1 MNGQILFSREQTIL
15 IVTKQLYVVD
25 IIQILQ
31 FLIDI
36 ICFMLDRRAL
46 QQTVGLPMITNR
58 QSVFLWLPTD
68 SRYSYDCP
76 ETVGIPM
83 IVNRQS
89 VILWLSTDSRYFY
102 DCKQTVGIPM
112 IANRQS
118 VFLWLPINNR
128 HSYDCQQ
135 TVGNPMIVNRQ
146 SVFLWLQ
153 TASRYSYDCQQTV
166 GISMIANRRSV
177 ILWLPTQSIFLWLQ
191 TDSQYSCDCQL
202 LILTPI
208 CSFLRMRE
216 WGLGLWCLTPLSTI
230 FQLYRDGQF
239 YRSENRSTQG
249 KPPTWRKSLTNC
261 ITYNVL
267 WSTAP
272 HERDSYSQL

>member
-1 MNGQILFSREQTIL
+1 L

-112 IANRQS
+112 IANSQSVFLWLSTDSRYFYDCKQTVGYPVIANTVDIPLIANRQS
-118 VFLWLPINNR
+118 VFLWLPIAHLNADLFLFTYEGVGVRIMMFNATFNN
-128 HSYDCQQ
+128 
-135 TVGNPMIVNRQ
+135 I
-146 SVFLWLQ
+146 
-153 TASRYSYDCQQTV
+153 
-166 GISMIANRRSV
+166 SV
-177 ILWLPTQSIFLWLQ
+177 ISWWS
-191 TDSQYSCDCQL
+191 
-202 LILTPI
+202 
-208 CSFLRMRE
+208 
-216 WGLGLWCLTPLSTI
+216 
-230 FQLYRDGQF
+230 
-239 YRSENRSTQG
+239 
-249 KPPTWRKSLTNC
+249 
-261 ITYNVL
+261 VL
-267 WSTAP
+267 
-272 HERDSYSQL
+272 

>member
-68 SRYSYDCP
+68 SRYSYDC
-76 ETVGIPM
+76 
-83 IVNRQS
+83 Q
-89 VILWLSTDSRYFY
+89 
-102 DCKQTVGIPM
+102 QTVGI
-112 IANRQS
+112 
-118 VFLWLPINNR
+118 
-128 HSYDCQQ
+128 
-135 TVGNPMIVNRQ
+135 PMIVNRQ

-239 YRSENRSTQG
+239 YRSENRSTRG